1 MASRLINMSTT
12 TATGFRAPPA
22 WVVFLFIGLG
32 VAALGVAI
40 FMPVKPPV
48 VQSGDG
54 GVGVVT
60 PPVYPDAP
68 PFVLTERLGGTVDNT
83 SLDGKVWVA
92 SFAFTRCK
100 YCPSV
105 TATMAKLRGEM
116 GLTNSDDFR
125 LVTYTIDPEHDTPD
139 ELKKYADK
147 FTGKPND
154 PNWLFLHGS
163 ERSIRLLCQRGF
175 KVGVEKKDDAPV
187 ELMYDHYLGLLLID
201 KKGRV
206 RGTYMGKPPA
216 REGDD
221 KDVEA
226 GFKEFERNY
235 AELKEK
241 VAELLKE

>member
-1 MASRLINMSTT
+1 MSTPT
-12 TATGFRAPPA
+12 PTATGFRAPPA

-48 VQSGDG
+48 VQTGD
-54 GVGVVT
+54 VGVVA

-68 PFVLTERLGGTVDNT
+68 PFVLTERLGATVDNT

-100 YCPSV
+100 YCPQV
-105 TATMAKLRGEM
+105 TSTMGKLRGEM
-116 GLTNSDDFR
+116 GLSQRDDFR
-125 LVTYTIDPEHDTPD
+125 LVTFTIDPEHDTPD

-147 FTGKPND
+147 FTAKPND

-163 ERSIRLLCQRGF
+163 ERLIRLLCQRGF

-226 GFKEFERNY
+226 GFKEFDRNY